1 MSYLILVMA
10 GLSFGVLCAN
20 ANIPKIRVL
29 PLVATFTVL
38 AASALVVSAVPI
50 PGLDPAN
57 TYIFAVAVFAGAI
70 LAAPILWR
78 EHPLL
83 SGLGY
88 FERLRISFNHPRRLR
103 DTYDQP
109 VPQDS

>member
-50 PGLDPAN
+50 SGLDPAN
-57 TYIFAVAVFAGAI
+57 MYMFAVAVFAGAI

-88 FERLRISFNHPRRLR
+88 FERLRISLNQTRRLR
-103 DTYDQP
+103 ETYDQP